1 MTRRTVADEP
11 IGVEE
16 NLLMFSTFIIP
27 NHAYDLDTIHD
38 SAMR

>member
-27 NHAYDLDTIHD
+27 NHAPATTYIG
-38 SAMR
+38 S